1 MTQPTERRLIV
12 RVHTVWKK
20 IAGGG
25 MPRRSQIDPR
35 EFGADW
41 ANCMLIDVDPVP
53 SRSRFSHV
61 GENLRDPT
69 WPTFDRQCVAECL
82 EGTLL
87 ELVTQHISKLTV
99 KRKPVSFG
107 GSAVHDD
114 GNILYRTT
122 LLPLSETGD
131 KIDGILAAVAYR
143 EVSVAQEIALAEG
156 ISERPA
162 VKPAL
167 PRPANA
173 NGQAVERR

>member
-1 MTQPTERRLIV
+1 MTQPSERRLIV

-35 EFGADW
+35 DFGTDW
-41 ANCMLIDVDPVP
+41 SNCMLIDLDPVP
-53 SRSRFSHV
+53 TRSRFSHV

-87 ELVTQHISKLTV
+87 ELVTRHISKLTV
-99 KRKPVSFG
+99 KRKAVSFG
-107 GSAVHDD
+107 GSAMHDEA
-114 GNILYRTT
+114 NILYRTT
-122 LLPLSETGD
+122 LLPLSETGE

-143 EVSVAQEIALAEG
+143 EVAVAQEITLTDG
-156 ISERPA
+156 LPERPNVKAA
-162 VKPAL
+162 V

-173 NGQAVERR
+173 NGQAVR